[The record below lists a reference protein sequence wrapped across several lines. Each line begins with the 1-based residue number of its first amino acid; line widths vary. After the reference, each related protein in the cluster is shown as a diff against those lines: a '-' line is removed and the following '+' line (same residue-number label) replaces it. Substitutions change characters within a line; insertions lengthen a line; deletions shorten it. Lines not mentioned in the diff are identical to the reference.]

1 MFCTNCGLSLG
12 DVRFC
17 GNCGARVSKDEPSID
32 SGEKLDGKGSL
43 GWLKLSPEILRK
55 RPIIFI
61 AGAVALV
68 GIVFLA
74 GGFGNADIRECKSLV
89 LESLK
94 DPGSA
99 GFSATEVEY
108 STSGKDGSKTVSV
121 TGIVRAKNGFG
132 AVVPGEFWCTNFNT
146 EDLELE
152 YLTNP

>member
-1 MFCTNCGLSLG
+1 MFCTNCGVSLEE
-12 DVRFC
+12 VRFC
-17 GNCGARVSKDEPSID
+17 AHCGARTGKGEPSVD
-32 SGEKLDGKGSL
+32 SGEKLEGKNSL

-55 RPIIFI
+55 RPIIYI
-61 AGAVALV
+61 SVAVALL
-68 GIVFLA
+68 GIVYLA

-89 LESLK
+89 MESLK

-99 GFSATEVEY
+99 SFSATEVAY
-108 STSGKDGSKTVSV
+108 STSGKDGSKSVSV

-152 YLTNP
+152 YLINP